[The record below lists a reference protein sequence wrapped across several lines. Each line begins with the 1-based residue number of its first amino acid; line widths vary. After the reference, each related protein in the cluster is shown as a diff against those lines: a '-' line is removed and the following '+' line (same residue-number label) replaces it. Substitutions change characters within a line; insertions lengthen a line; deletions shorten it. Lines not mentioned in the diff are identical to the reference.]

1 MDSPIK
7 KIAGDLVE
15 QINKIRYIGMG
26 SGRTMSDFV
35 DALASFKLKNEQK
48 FVPTSY
54 QIALKL
60 KEKNFA
66 VEMFP
71 SIKKIELYIDGVDQ
85 IEEKSHFIIKGGGGA
100 ILKEKI
106 LANSSKKI
114 VFILQERKLTK
125 KLGTNCPVPVEVSPF
140 ALSFMTGYLRELGGD
155 PELRRDQRGF
165 PMFTEGGN
173 MVLDV
178 SFNGISDAVDLEHKI
193 KAQPGVIEVGLSTK
207 RPFCIYIL
215 KETSFEKRS

>member
-35 DALASFKLKNEQK
+35 DALASFKIKNEQK

-60 KEKNFA
+60 KEKNFE

-71 SIKKIELYIDGVDQ
+71 HIKKIELYIDGVDQ
-85 IEEKSHFIIKGGGGA
+85 IEEKSHFAIKGGGGA
-100 ILKEKI
+100 LQKEKI
-106 LANSSKKI
+106 LMNNSEKT
-114 VFILQERKLTK
+114 VFILQEK
-125 KLGTNCPVPVEVSPF
+125 KVAERLGTGCPVPVEVSPF
-140 ALSFMTGYLRELGGD
+140 ASSFVTNYMKELGASS
-155 PELRRDQRGF
+155 ELRKDQRGF

-173 MVLDV
+173 MIIDV
-178 SFNGISDAVDLEHKI
+178 SFNGISDAIDLEHRI
-193 KAQPGVIEVGLSTK
+193 KAQPGVIEVGLFTK
-207 RPFCIYIL
+207 KPSCIYIL
-215 KETSFEKRS
+215 KESSFEKRS

>member
-1 MDSPIK
+1 LDSPIK

-60 KEKNFA
+60 KEKNFEI
-66 VEMFP
+66 EMFP
-71 SIKKIELYIDGVDQ
+71 HIKKIELYIDGVDQ
-85 IEEKSHFIIKGGGGA
+85 IEEKSHFAIKGGGGA
-100 ILKEKI
+100 LQKEKI
-106 LANSSKKI
+106 LMNNSEKT
-114 VFILQERKLTK
+114 VFILQEK
-125 KLGTNCPVPVEVSPF
+125 KIAERLGTGCPVPVEVSPF
-140 ALSFMTGYLRELGGD
+140 ASYFVTNYMKELGASS
-155 PELRRDQRGF
+155 ELRKDQRGF

-173 MVLDV
+173 MIIDV
-178 SFNGISDAVDLEHKI
+178 SFNGISDVINLEHKI
-193 KAQPGVIEVGLSTK
+193 KAQPGVIEVGLFTK
-207 RPFCIYIL
+207 KPSYIYIL
-215 KETSFEKRS
+215 KESSFEKRS